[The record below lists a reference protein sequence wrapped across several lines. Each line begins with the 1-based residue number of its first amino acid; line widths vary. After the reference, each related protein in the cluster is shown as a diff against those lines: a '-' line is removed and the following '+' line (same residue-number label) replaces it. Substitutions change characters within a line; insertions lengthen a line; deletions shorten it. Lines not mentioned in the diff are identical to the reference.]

1 LAYCFENND
10 VNRKLSIQKITN
22 NMKKLLLILAVSVSF
37 IACKEQSASNEKQQ
51 SIGFDMAGGT
61 ERTTLYGG
69 DTTNVTLF
77 ENWIQAL
84 NDRDT
89 ATLRSLEATDSL
101 KIYTPGGDVLTAG
114 DDYKKYMAK
123 YFTNMNPKWK
133 LNFALANKSIDKN
146 GKVSEWVTS
155 SGIVTH
161 TVDGKESKV
170 NRYFDANIVNGKIQ
184 KMYIADR
191 TLPQGE

>member
-1 LAYCFENND
+1 
-10 VNRKLSIQKITN
+10 
-22 NMKKLLLILAVSVSF
+22 MKKLLLILAVSVSV
-37 IACKEQSASNEKQQ
+37 IACKEQSATTEKQ

-61 ERTTLYGG
+61 ERTPLYGG

-77 ENWIQAL
+77 ENWIQSL

-89 ATLRSLEATDSL
+89 AKQRSLEASDSL
-101 KIYTPGGDVLTAG
+101 KIYTPAGEVFTAG
-114 DDYKKYMAK
+114 VDYKNHMAN
-123 YFTNMNPKWK
+123 YYTNMNPKWK
-133 LNFALANKSIDKN
+133 LNFAIANKSTDKN

-155 SGIVTH
+155 SAIVTH
-161 TVDGKESKV
+161 IVDGKETRV

-191 TLPQGE
+191 TLLPGQ

>member
-1 LAYCFENND
+1 
-10 VNRKLSIQKITN
+10 
-22 NMKKLLLILAVSVSF
+22 MKKLLIILAVSVSF

-77 ENWIQAL
+77 ENWIQSL

-89 ATLRSLEATDSL
+89 AKQRSLEASDSL
-101 KIYTPGGDVLTAG
+101 KIYTPAGEVFTAG
-114 DDYKKYMAK
+114 VDYKNHMAN
-123 YFTNMNPKWK
+123 YYTNMNPKWK
-133 LNFALANKSIDKN
+133 LNFAIANKSTDKN

-155 SGIVTH
+155 SAIVTH
-161 TVDGKESKV
+161 TVDGKETRV

-191 TLPQGE
+191 TLLPGQ

>member
-1 LAYCFENND
+1 
-10 VNRKLSIQKITN
+10 
-22 NMKKLLLILAVSVSF
+22 MKKLLVILAVSVSF

-114 DDYKKYMAK
+114 DEYKNYMAK

-191 TLPQGE
+191 TLLPVQ

>member
-1 LAYCFENND
+1 
-10 VNRKLSIQKITN
+10 
-22 NMKKLLLILAVSVSF
+22 MKKLLLILAVSVSV
-37 IACKEQSASNEKQQ
+37 IACKEQSATTEKQ

-61 ERTTLYGG
+61 ERTALYGG
-69 DTTNVTLF
+69 DTTHVTLF

-89 ATLRSLEATDSL
+89 AKLRSLEATDSL

-114 DDYKKYMAK
+114 EDYKNYLAK

-133 LNFALANKSIDKN
+133 LNFAIANKSTDKN

-155 SGIVTH
+155 SGTVTH

-191 TLPQGE
+191 KLPQGE

>member
-1 LAYCFENND
+1 
-10 VNRKLSIQKITN
+10 
-22 NMKKLLLILAVSVSF
+22 MKKLLLILAVSASF
-37 IACKEQSASNEKQQ
+37 IACKEQSSTTEKQP
-51 SIGFDMAGGT
+51 IGFDMTSGKG
-61 ERTTLYGG
+61 RTALYGG
-69 DTTNVTLF
+69 DTSNVALF
-77 ENWIQAL
+77 ENYIKAL

-89 ATLRSLEATDSL
+89 ATLRSLEASDSL

-114 DDYKKYMAK
+114 DDYKKYMAT
-123 YFTNMNPKWK
+123 YFANMNPKWK

-155 SGIVTH
+155 AGTVTH

-191 TLPQGE
+191 KYSEGE

>member
-1 LAYCFENND
+1 
-10 VNRKLSIQKITN
+10 
-22 NMKKLLLILAVSVSF
+22 MKKLLIVLAISVSV
-37 IACKEQSASNEKQQ
+37 IACKEQSATTEKQP
-51 SIGFDMAGGT
+51 IGFDMAGGT

-69 DTTNVTLF
+69 DTTHVTLF

-89 ATLRSLEATDSL
+89 AKLRSLEATDSL
-101 KIYTPGGDVLTAG
+101 KIYAPNGDLLTAG
-114 DDYKKYMAK
+114 QDYKNYMAK

-133 LNFALANKSIDKN
+133 LNFAIANKSTDKN

-155 SGIVTH
+155 SGTVTH

>member
-1 LAYCFENND
+1 
-10 VNRKLSIQKITN
+10 
-22 NMKKLLLILAVSVSF
+22 MKKLVLILAVSASF
-37 IACKEQSASNEKQQ
+37 MACKEQSSTAEKQ
-51 SIGFDMAGGT
+51 SIGFDMAGGSEKT
-61 ERTTLYGG
+61 ALYGG
-69 DTTNVTLF
+69 DTTHVTLF

-89 ATLRSLEATDSL
+89 ATLRSLEASDSL

-114 DDYKKYMAK
+114 DDYKNYMAT

-133 LNFALANKSIDKN
+133 LNFSLANKSIDKN

-155 SGIVTH
+155 SGTVTH
-161 TVDGKESKV
+161 TVDGKETKV

-191 TLPQGE
+191 KLAPGE

>member
-1 LAYCFENND
+1 
-10 VNRKLSIQKITN
+10 
-22 NMKKLLLILAVSVSF
+22 MKKLLLILAVSVSV
-37 IACKEQSASNEKQQ
+37 IACKEQSQNATNEKQ

-61 ERTTLYGG
+61 ERATLYGG

-89 ATLRSLEATDSL
+89 ATLRSLEASDSL

-114 DDYKKYMAK
+114 DDYKNYMAK

-155 SGIVTH
+155 SGTVTH
-161 TVDGKESKV
+161 TVDGKVLKV

-191 TLPQGE
+191 KLTEGE

>member
-1 LAYCFENND
+1 
-10 VNRKLSIQKITN
+10 
-22 NMKKLLLILAVSVSF
+22 MKKLLLILAVSASF
-37 IACKEQSASNEKQQ
+37 IACTEKSSSDEKQ

-61 ERTTLYGG
+61 ERTALYGG
-69 DTTNVTLF
+69 DTTNVALF

-89 ATLRSLEATDSL
+89 ATLRSLEASENL

-114 DDYKKYMAK
+114 DDYKNYMAT

-133 LNFALANKSIDKN
+133 LNFALANSYKDKE
-146 GKVSEWVTS
+146 GKLHEWVTS
-155 SGIVTH
+155 SGTVTH
-161 TVDGKESKV
+161 TVEGKETKV
-170 NRYFDANIVNGKIQ
+170 NRYFDANIVDGKIQ

-191 TLPQGE
+191 KLAPGE

>member
-1 LAYCFENND
+1 
-10 VNRKLSIQKITN
+10 
-22 NMKKLLLILAVSVSF
+22 MKKLLLILAVSASF
-37 IACKEQSASNEKQQ
+37 IACKEQSATNEKQ

-89 ATLRSLEATDSL
+89 ATLRSLEASDSL
-101 KIYTPGGDVLTAG
+101 KIYTPGGDVLTTG
-114 DDYKKYMAK
+114 DDYKNYMAR

-155 SGIVTH
+155 SGTVTH
-161 TVDGKESKV
+161 TVDGKETKV

-184 KMYIADR
+184 KIYIADR
-191 TLPQGE
+191 KLAEGE

>member
-1 LAYCFENND
+1 
-10 VNRKLSIQKITN
+10 
-22 NMKKLLLILAVSVSF
+22 MKKLLLILAVYVSV
-37 IACKEQSASNEKQQ
+37 IACKEQSATTEKQ

-61 ERTTLYGG
+61 ERTALYGG
-69 DTTNVTLF
+69 DTTHVTLF

-89 ATLRSLEATDSL
+89 AKLRSLEATDSL

-114 DDYKKYMAK
+114 EDYKNYMAK

-133 LNFALANKSIDKN
+133 LNFAIANKSTDKN

-155 SGIVTH
+155 SGTVTH

>member
-1 LAYCFENND
+1 
-10 VNRKLSIQKITN
+10 
-22 NMKKLLLILAVSVSF
+22 MKKLLLILAVSVSV
-37 IACKEQSASNEKQQ
+37 IACKEQSATTEKQ

-61 ERTTLYGG
+61 ERTALYGG
-69 DTTNVTLF
+69 DTTHVTLF

-89 ATLRSLEATDSL
+89 AKLRSLEATDSL

-114 DDYKKYMAK
+114 EDYKNYMAK

-133 LNFALANKSIDKN
+133 LNFAIANKSTDKN

-155 SGIVTH
+155 SGTVTH

-191 TLPQGE
+191 KLPQGE

>member
-1 LAYCFENND
+1 
-10 VNRKLSIQKITN
+10 
-22 NMKKLLLILAVSVSF
+22 MKKLLVILAVSVSF
-37 IACKEQSASNEKQQ
+37 IACKEQSATNEKQP
-51 SIGFDMAGGT
+51 IGFDMAGGT

-101 KIYTPGGDVLTAG
+101 KIYTPGGEVLTAG
-114 DDYKKYMAK
+114 DDYKNYMAT
-123 YFTNMNPKWK
+123 YFKNMNPKWK
-133 LNFALANKSIDKN
+133 LNFVLTNKSIDKN
-146 GKVSEWVTS
+146 GKESEWVTS
-155 SGIVTH
+155 GGTVTH
-161 TVDGKESKV
+161 TVDGKETTV

-191 TLPQGE
+191 KLSEGE

>member
-1 LAYCFENND
+1 
-10 VNRKLSIQKITN
+10 
-22 NMKKLLLILAVSVSF
+22 MKKLLLILAVSASF
-37 IACKEQSASNEKQQ
+37 IACKEQNASNEKQP
-51 SIGFDMAGGT
+51 IGFDMAGGT

-77 ENWIQAL
+77 EKWIQAL

-89 ATLRSLEATDSL
+89 ATLRSLEASDSL
-101 KIYTPGGDVLTAG
+101 KIYTPGGDVLTTG
-114 DDYKKYMAK
+114 DDYQNYMAT

-155 SGIVTH
+155 SGTVTH
-161 TVDGKESKV
+161 TVDGKETKV
-170 NRYFDANIVNGKIQ
+170 NRYVDANIVNGKIQ
-184 KMYIADR
+184 KI
-191 TLPQGE
+191 